1 MLMDILPHI
10 RELSRHTPSKILFI
24 VLDGIGG
31 LPREPGGPTEL
42 AAAHTPNLD
51 ALAQKA
57 NLGRLTMVFPGI
69 APGSGPG
76 HLSLFGYD
84 PLTYEVGRGTLS
96 ALGLGV
102 ELGPD
107 DVAVR
112 GNFATLGP
120 DGTVADRRAGRP
132 STEENRRVLAK
143 LKEHIKEIDGVKVE
157 LYTESEHR
165 FVLVLRGAGLG
176 ADVHDTDPQKTG
188 VPPLVARPHDESDE
202 ASARTADILNK
213 FSELARKA
221 LADEP
226 KINGVLLRGV
236 SKRPVWPTL
245 GEITKLTP
253 AAVASYPMYRGV
265 ASLVGMT
272 ALDVEIG
279 DDPDA
284 PQGKLAA
291 IRNNWD
297 AYDYFYLHFKKTDST
312 GEDGDFDEKVHKI
325 ELFDELLP
333 ALLDLGPDIIAI
345 TGDHST
351 PSVMKAH
358 SWHPVPFLLYG
369 PNLRNDPAQR
379 FTEDEAA
386 RGVLGDLHGTHVLP
400 LLLAHAGKLQK
411 FGA

>member
-1 MLMDILPHI
+1 MDLLPHLKQ
-10 RELSRHTPSKILFI
+10 LSRRTPSKILFV
-24 VLDGIGG
+24 VLDGVGG

-42 AAAHTPNLD
+42 AAARTPHLD
-51 ALAQKA
+51 ALARRS
-57 NLGRLTMVFPGI
+57 NLGRLTLVAPGF

-84 PLTYEVGRGTLS
+84 PFRYEVGRGVLS
-96 ALGLGV
+96 ALGLGID
-102 ELGPD
+102 LGPD

-132 STEENRRVLAK
+132 PTEENRRVLAK
-143 LKEHIKEIDGVKVE
+143 LQERIHEIDGVRIE

-165 FVLVLRGAGLG
+165 FVLVLRGRGLG
-176 ADVHDTDPQKTG
+176 DRVHDTDPQKTG
-188 VPPLVARPHDESDE
+188 VPPLPARPHDESDE
-202 ASARTADILNK
+202 PSARTADVLNK
-213 FSELARKA
+213 FSALARQA

-236 SKRPVWPTL
+236 SKRPDWPTL
-245 GEITKLTP
+245 GEITGLTP

-272 ALDVEIG
+272 ALEVEVA

-284 PQGKLAA
+284 PEGKLASLKDH
-291 IRNNWD
+291 WD
-297 AYDYFYLHFKKTDST
+297 AYDYFFLHFKKTDST
-312 GEDGDFDEKVHKI
+312 GEDGDFDAKVHKI
-325 ELFDELLP
+325 EAFDALLPELL
-333 ALLDLGPDIIAI
+333 ALGPEVFAL

-358 SWHPVPFLLYG
+358 SWHPVPFLLHAPY
-369 PNLRNDPAQR
+369 LRNDAATR
-379 FTEDEAA
+379 FTEDEAQK
-386 RGVLGDLHGTHVLP
+386 GTLGDLHGTHVLP

>member
-1 MLMDILPHI
+1 MDILPHLK
-10 RELSRHTPSKILFI
+10 ELSRRTPSKILFV
-24 VLDGIGG
+24 VLDGVGG

-42 AAAHTPNLD
+42 AAARTPNLD
-51 ALAQKA
+51 ALARKA
-57 NLGRLTMVFPGI
+57 NLGRLTMVYPGF

-84 PLTYEVGRGTLS
+84 PLIYEVGRGVLS

-102 ELGPD
+102 DLGPD

-112 GNFATLGP
+112 GNFATLNP

-132 STEENRRVLAK
+132 STDENRRVLAK
-143 LKEHIKEIDGVKVE
+143 LREHIKEIDGVKVE
-157 LYTESEHR
+157 LHTESEHR

-176 ADVHDTDPQKTG
+176 ARVHDTDPQKTG
-188 VPPLVARPHDESDE
+188 VPPLEARPHDESDE
-202 ASARTADILNK
+202 ASAKTADILNK
-213 FSELARKA
+213 FSALARQV

-245 GEITKLTP
+245 GEITGLTP
-253 AAVASYPMYRGV
+253 AAIASYPMYRGV

-272 ALDVEIG
+272 PLDVEIG

-284 PQGKLAA
+284 PRGKLAA
-291 IRNNWD
+291 IKNNWS
-297 AYDYFYLHFKKTDST
+297 AFDYFYLHFKKTDST
-312 GEDGDFDEKVHKI
+312 GEDGNFDEKVHKI

-333 ALLDLGPDIIAI
+333 ELLALEPDVIAI

-369 PNLRNDPAQR
+369 PYLRNDAATR

-386 RGVLGDLHGTHVLP
+386 KGALGDLHGTNVLP